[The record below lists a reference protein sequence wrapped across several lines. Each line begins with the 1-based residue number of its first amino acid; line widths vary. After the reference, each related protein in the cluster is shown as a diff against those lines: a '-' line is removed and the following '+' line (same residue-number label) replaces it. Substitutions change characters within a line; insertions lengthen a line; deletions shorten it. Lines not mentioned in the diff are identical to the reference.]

1 MKKLVVFGI
10 FVAFVVALTSCCG
23 PSESDLKSSDSL
35 NQQLDKTL
43 QDLNTTVDTT
53 AVVDTT
59 VTQ

>member
-10 FVAFVVALTSCCG
+10 FVAFVVALTSCGG

-35 NQQLDKTL
+35 NQQLET

>member
-10 FVAFVVALTSCCG
+10 FVAFVVALTSCGG
-23 PSESDLKSSDSL
+23 PSESDLKSVDSL
-35 NQQLDKTL
+35 NLDKTL

>member
-10 FVAFVVALTSCCG
+10 FVAFVVALTSCGG

-35 NQQLDKTL
+35 NLDKTL

>member
-23 PSESDLKSSDSL
+23 PSESDLKSLDSL
-35 NQQLDKTL
+35 NLDKTL

>member
-23 PSESDLKSSDSL
+23 PSESDLKSLDSL
-35 NQQLDKTL
+35 NQQDKTL

>member
-10 FVAFVVALTSCCG
+10 FVAFVVALTSCGG
-23 PSESDLKSSDSL
+23 PSESDLKSLDSL
-35 NQQLDKTL
+35 NLDKTL